1 MGLRKRFMFLLFGFA
16 IVTMFASC
24 VCNKRQTAITW
35 PSVSPRA
42 AISTTAIEITG
53 DKGETLKVVFDQK
66 TGECKESIVNGIA
79 THCEGFR
86 LSDTYY
92 CTPPD
97 EKHPANTDINNDGK
111 RDVYCGKVKF
121 LTDGTDI
128 QFEADSA
135 DKNKKCKK
143 IGGRVICY

>member
-1 MGLRKRFMFLLFGFA
+1 MELRKRFIFLSLCFA
-16 IVTMFASC
+16 IVTMLASC
-24 VCNKRQTAITW
+24 ACNNRQTAITW
-35 PSVSPRA
+35 SPVSPGA

-66 TGECKESIVNGIA
+66 TGECSESIVNGVA
-79 THCEGFR
+79 THCKGFR

-97 EKHPANTDINNDGK
+97 EKHSANTDINNDGK
-111 RDVYCGKVKF
+111 RDVYCGKIRF

-128 QFEADSA
+128 QFKADSA
-135 DKNKKCKK
+135 NENKKCKK